1 MDMDDDFM
9 GEVEFNLSAA
19 QGEIVNRAVS
29 LASSLQ
35 GDAFAQVNP
44 LIAIMQWW
52 QTNVPEAERAGATPE
67 ARLAEACARFL
78 DAHIR

>member
-52 QTNVPEAERAGATPE
+52 
-67 ARLAEACARFL
+67 
-78 DAHIR
+78 

>member
-52 QTNVPEAERAGATPE
+52 QTNVPEAERAGTTPE
-67 ARLAEACARFL
+67 ARLAEACVRFL
-78 DAHIR
+78 DAHTR